1 MLSAYFPG
9 ASAAR
14 ADMWRT
20 FSRRWRFR
28 HPVMLVLSACGVI
41 STGLCVQATAGQG
54 GAPGGF
60 IPLVSAGLWLTL
72 MLLHVAEALARG
84 TAGERVERPG
94 RIRFASISL
103 LACAF
108 ALPYS
113 LYGVHLAGPYAL
125 ATLIALL
132 GSLIPTTLA
141 ARHPAVDLA
150 GLRRLSRAHVATS
163 SRCALATMGDI
174 DVLLVNKT
182 GVVTLG
188 KRQAIAFMPAPG
200 TALRDLAD
208 AALWASLGD
217 DTEEGRSIV
226 ELARYQFD
234 THERAL
240 AANEATFVSFNP
252 YTRISGIDIGG
263 VRIRKGAV
271 DTIEQYLDASHSYL
285 PPLVRRMAE
294 AVAARGST
302 PMIVT
307 RNEVALGVIEFRDI
321 IRSGLRERFAELR
334 QMGVRTIMVTGDNP
348 LTAEAIAA
356 EVGVDDFIAEA
367 HSHDEL
373 RLISEIQAE
382 NFKVALCGS
391 SDVQVPA
398 MLRADL
404 ALAMD
409 TGTRAVRAAGDMID
423 LDSNPTKLIDV
434 IGIGKHML
442 MVRGTLSTFSAAL
455 DIAKW
460 FAIVPAVI
468 AAAYPALNVLN
479 VMHLA
484 TPRSAIASA
493 VIFNAL
499 AVIGLIPLAR
509 KSAADRATDA
519 GAALRRSRLVYG
531 LAGIVVPFVGIKF
544 IDMLLVLSGLA

>member
-1 MLSAYFPG
+1 
-9 ASAAR
+9 
-14 ADMWRT
+14 MWRT

-28 HPVMLVLSACGVI
+28 HPVMLVLFACGVI

-54 GAPGGF
+54 GVPGF
-60 IPLVSAGLWLTL
+60 ILLVSAGLWLTL
-72 MLLHVAEALARG
+72 LFLHVAETLARG
-84 TAGERVERPG
+84 SGSGHMDRPG
-94 RIRFASISL
+94 RGRFASISL
-103 LACAF
+103 LACAI

-113 LYGVHLAGPYAL
+113 LYGAHLVGPYAL

-141 ARHPAVDLA
+141 ARHPAADLA

-163 SRCALATMGDI
+163 SRSALATMGDI

-188 KRQAIAFMPAPG
+188 QRRAIAFMPAPG
-200 TALRDLAD
+200 TALRELAD

-226 ELARYQFD
+226 DLARYQFD
-234 THERAL
+234 THERTL

-252 YTRISGIDIGG
+252 YARISGIDIGG

-271 DTIEQYLDASHSYL
+271 DTIEHYLDASHSYL
-285 PPLVRRMAE
+285 PSLVRRMAE
-294 AVAARGST
+294 AVAASGST

-321 IRSGLRERFAELR
+321 LRSGLRERFAELR
-334 QMGVRTIMVTGDNP
+334 RMGVRTIMVTGDNP

-356 EVGVDDFIAEA
+356 EVGVDDFVSEA

-373 RLISEIQAE
+373 RLIGEIQAKHL
-382 NFKVALCGS
+382 KVALCGS
-391 SDVQVPA
+391 CDIHVPA
-398 MLRADL
+398 MVRADL
-404 ALAMD
+404 ALAME
-409 TGTRAVRAAGDMID
+409 TGTRSSCEAGDMID
-423 LDSNPTKLIDV
+423 LESSPTKLIDV
-434 IGIGKHML
+434 IRIGKQML
-442 MVRGTLSTFSAAL
+442 IARGTLCTFSAAL
-455 DIAKW
+455 DISKW

-468 AAAYPALNVLN
+468 AAAFPALNILN

-484 TPRSAIASA
+484 SPRSAIASA

-509 KSAADRATDA
+509 KSAADRAPDT
-519 GAALRRSRLVYG
+519 GAALRRSRLIYG